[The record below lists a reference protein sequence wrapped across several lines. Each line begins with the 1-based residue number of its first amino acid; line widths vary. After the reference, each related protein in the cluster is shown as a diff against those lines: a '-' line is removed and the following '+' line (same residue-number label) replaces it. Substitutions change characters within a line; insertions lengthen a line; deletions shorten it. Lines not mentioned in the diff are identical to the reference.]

1 MTQWLTPSELSWASL
16 FSGDVRYLFAEAV
29 GAYKRQITALN
40 NSIDTERTALRSR
53 MVGGIRADQRG
64 IELKL
69 AGWVHRRRDLGG
81 LIFLDLRDRSGLIQ
95 ISLGPDWTEAS
106 SLALA
111 HEFGAEDVV
120 SIVGSVV
127 ERPPDSRN
135 PEMAT
140 GGVEIRASVVRRLTD
155 SETPAIPV
163 YRAPEDELPSEELR
177 LKHRVL
183 DLRRGELQTNLELR
197 HRLVLACRNYLD
209 GLGFIEVETPI
220 LTKPTP
226 EGARDYLVPSR
237 VHHGEFYALPQ
248 SPQIYKQL
256 CMAAGFDRYFQ
267 IARCFRDEDL
277 RADRQP
283 EFTQI
288 DVEASFVEP
297 DDVLGWMEGL
307 MVTMAR
313 VVPNI
318 EVETPFERITHSDAL
333 ERFGIDRPDLRY
345 SLEIQDWTEALG
357 RLESPVLAAATQ
369 GGGRIRGLLLK
380 GGGRFSRKRV
390 EAIEG
395 RAKDAGA
402 PGLLWANRSDDG
414 GSGSLARFM
423 DPSAYETLGMESGDL
438 ALVAAG
444 EDRVTSS
451 ALAAARTAAVDEL
464 ELPKN
469 REHSWLWIVDFPIF
483 EADDDGGLAANHHP
497 FVRPHPEDV
506 GLMEEHPDKVRGLA
520 YDLVLNGVELGSGS
534 IRNHDPI
541 IQRQI
546 LRLLGLSD
554 AEIDQKFGFLLQA
567 LLSGAPPH
575 GGVALGVDR
584 LVAQFVGAASL
595 RDVIAFPK
603 TTAARALYEGA
614 PGPVT
619 DADLSDLGLS
629 LGPTPQGS
637 EVGRAIE

>member
-1 MTQWLTPSELSWASL
+1 
-16 FSGDVRYLFAEAV
+16 
-29 GAYKRQITALN
+29 
-40 NSIDTERTALRSR
+40 
-53 MVGGIRADQRG
+53 
-64 IELKL
+64 
-69 AGWVHRRRDLGG
+69 
-81 LIFLDLRDRSGLIQ
+81 
-95 ISLGPDWTEAS
+95 
-106 SLALA
+106 
-111 HEFGAEDVV
+111 
-120 SIVGSVV
+120 
-127 ERPPDSRN
+127 
-135 PEMAT
+135 
-140 GGVEIRASVVRRLTD
+140 
-155 SETPAIPV
+155 
-163 YRAPEDELPSEELR
+163 
-177 LKHRVL
+177 
-183 DLRRGELQTNLELR
+183 
-197 HRLVLACRNYLD
+197 
-209 GLGFIEVETPI
+209 
-220 LTKPTP
+220 
-226 EGARDYLVPSR
+226 
-237 VHHGEFYALPQ
+237 
-248 SPQIYKQL
+248 
-256 CMAAGFDRYFQ
+256 
-267 IARCFRDEDL
+267 
-277 RADRQP
+277 
-283 EFTQI
+283 
-288 DVEASFVEP
+288 
-297 DDVLGWMEGL
+297 

-380 GGGRFSRKRV
+380 GGGRLSRKRV

-402 PGLLWANRSDDG
+402 PGLLWAKRSDDG